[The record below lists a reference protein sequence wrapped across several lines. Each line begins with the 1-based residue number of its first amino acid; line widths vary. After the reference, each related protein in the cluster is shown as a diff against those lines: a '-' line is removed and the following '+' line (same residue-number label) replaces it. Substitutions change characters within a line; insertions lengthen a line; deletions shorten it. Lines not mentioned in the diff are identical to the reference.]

1 MASRAEDLV
10 RELLADRPVA
20 YKPMLAKA
28 LRSATA
34 GIWLSQLMY
43 WSDKGTRVGWIYKT
57 REDWADETGLSLR
70 EVDNARAV
78 ARAAGVVVER
88 LTGVPARLHYQV
100 QWERLQELL
109 CSFPESEKLVS
120 RKTGNLSGGK
130 QEAGL
135 PEPGKLASRSAGI
148 LSPGI
153 AETSEST
160 AEITS
165 QSTREKSAG
174 QEKPRPSTQ
183 RLERLWDDAKA
194 LLELTIGRAAFV
206 WLREATIAALQD
218 GEIVIAVASP
228 QAQVMAT
235 ARLRRAVRE
244 ALEQV
249 GVEAEPRFV
258 VQERATSPPM
268 APEPVPVA
276 APGPGL
282 AELWRAVPDQLT
294 AEGIDVSQFGGARLQ
309 AIERM
314 DDECRGAVIVSPRRI
329 DPGMLA
335 GPVASALTQ
344 ATGGRHLARFL
355 TA

>member
-1 MASRAEDLV
+1 MASRAESLV

-57 REDWADETGLSLR
+57 REDWAEETGLSLR

-109 CSFPESEKLVS
+109 CSFPESEKPVS

-130 QEAGL
+130 QETGL
-135 PEPGKLASRSAGI
+135 PEPGKLASRTTGI

-165 QSTREKSAG
+165 QSTREKSAA
-174 QEKPRPSTQ
+174 QEEPRPSTRQ
-183 RLERLWDDAKA
+183 LARLWDDAKA
-194 LLELTIGRAAFV
+194 LLEPTIGRAAFV
-206 WLREATIAALQD
+206 WLREATIGALQD

-228 QAQVMAT
+228 QAQEMAT

-258 VQERATSPPM
+258 VREALPM

-276 APGPGL
+276 APGPDL
-282 AELWRAVPDQLT
+282 AELWQAVLDQLE
-294 AEGIDVSQFGGARLQ
+294 AEGINVSQFGGARLQ
-309 AIERM
+309 AIERV
-314 DDECRGAVIVSPRRI
+314 DDECQRAVIVSPRRI
-329 DPGMLA
+329 DPGVLA
-335 GPVASALTQ
+335 GPVASALSQ
-344 ATGGRHLARFL
+344 ATGGRYLAHFL